1 MPITQLT
8 PMSEIDRYTEQQL
21 ERLKQVL
28 IRNLMYIGE
37 TVLNRARSTNSY
49 KDRTGNLRSSI
60 GYVITVDG
68 RIIHSSSFQTVK
80 QGKDGSSKGA
90 AYVKSLARKIPAGD
104 LPYCRGWY
112 ELRFL
117 CVRKRA

>member
-37 TVLNRARSTNSY
+37 TVLNRARSTILT
-49 KDRTGNLRSSI
+49 KT
-60 GYVITVDG
+60 
-68 RIIHSSSFQTVK
+68 
-80 QGKDGSSKGA
+80 
-90 AYVKSLARKIPAGD
+90 ARAT
-104 LPYCRGWY
+104 
-112 ELRFL
+112 
-117 CVRKRA
+117 

>member
-37 TVLNRARSTNSY
+37 TVLNRHVQPILTKTARAT
-49 KDRTGNLRSSI
+49 
-60 GYVITVDG
+60 
-68 RIIHSSSFQTVK
+68 
-80 QGKDGSSKGA
+80 
-90 AYVKSLARKIPAGD
+90 
-104 LPYCRGWY
+104 
-112 ELRFL
+112 
-117 CVRKRA
+117 